1 MIVKN
6 VFNVGRKIHLD
17 VNSDLDKNE
26 NINLMVESF
35 KEQWTK
41 ITEMPGEDKI
51 REICKVL
58 YYKSIE

>member
-6 VFNVGRKIHLD
+6 TFNVGRKIHLD

-26 NINLMVESF
+26 NINLMVGSF
-35 KEQWTK
+35 KEQWAK

>member
-1 MIVKN
+1 MLIKN
-6 VFNVGRKIHLD
+6 TFNVGRKIHLD

-41 ITEMPGEDKI
+41 ITEMPSEDKI